1 MIILDIR
8 WLIARGLY
16 GEGNPCALLAVDVD
30 DEHNAA
36 QMQHKQRVWE
46 FLRWIS
52 PAPHRRWPRVA
63 HVRAVYFRRV
73 CSTDV
78 AFLFLS
84 LPKCCA
90 PPFVPSCDRQPHS
103 AHADLSRPCC

>member
-1 MIILDIR
+1 MKSHSVAAAEGLAGTGVIILDIR

-52 PAPHRRWPRVA
+52 PAPQRR
-63 HVRAVYFRRV
+63 
-73 CSTDV
+73 
-78 AFLFLS
+78 
-84 LPKCCA
+84 
-90 PPFVPSCDRQPHS
+90 
-103 AHADLSRPCC
+103 